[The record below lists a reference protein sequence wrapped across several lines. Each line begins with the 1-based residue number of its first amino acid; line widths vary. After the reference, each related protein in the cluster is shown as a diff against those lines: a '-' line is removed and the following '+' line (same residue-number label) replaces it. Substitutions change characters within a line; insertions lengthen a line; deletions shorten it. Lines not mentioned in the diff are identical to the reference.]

1 MNKYR
6 MISLDFGPLH
16 RHHDLI
22 LSKTVVKDA
31 QGRGTVA
38 VYRKLS
44 VHFVKDYVLDSA
56 TSNVLN

>member
-1 MNKYR
+1 

>member
-22 LSKTVVKDA
+22 LSKTVVTDA
-31 QGRGTVA
+31 QGGLLQFPENYLCILLKIMYLT
-38 VYRKLS
+38 LQ
-44 VHFVKDYVLDSA
+44 L
-56 TSNVLN
+56 